1 MHGQSRACVTS
12 WREGG
17 REGAGSYLRT
27 HITDNQI
34 IASIQYI
41 TDKLFIKQKAW
52 IAA

>member
-1 MHGQSRACVTS
+1 MHGQNQACVTP
-12 WREGG
+12 W
-17 REGAGSYLRT
+17 REGAGSYLLT

-34 IASIQYI
+34 IASVQYI